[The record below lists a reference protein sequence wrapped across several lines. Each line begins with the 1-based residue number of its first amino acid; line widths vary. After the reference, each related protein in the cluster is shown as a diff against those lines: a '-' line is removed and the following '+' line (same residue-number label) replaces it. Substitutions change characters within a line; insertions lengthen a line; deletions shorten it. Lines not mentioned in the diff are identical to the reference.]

1 MLCTS
6 SKAAS
11 VPCDASSRI
20 QNEYSMDCWK
30 SMMSESPTVTEVETR
45 KWSSTGD
52 DLASSGISEDS
63 DVNENPAMSAE
74 IRAMLPVAAIRSLKF
89 WACVVFSTAATV
101 AARFLISLSS
111 ESTEVLRAR
120 NCSCKLGEA
129 RFADSPELLLTV
141 VSPGVCDAALARSH
155 RYAPHARTF
164 MLQVLFFTPT
174 ADQLKGWNSRV
185 VWPPVWSCLV
195 YYRGR

>member
-45 KWSSTGD
+45 KWSSTGE

-141 VSPGVCDAALARSH
+141 VSPGVCDAALARRSH
-155 RYAPHARTF
+155 RAPHARTF
-164 MLQVLFFTPT
+164 I
-174 ADQLKGWNSRV
+174 V
-185 VWPPVWSCLV
+185 VVTLGPPPAAPNQCWQT
-195 YYRGR
+195 